1 MSSRLDRLFLLLEN
15 GGSGVTRQAAAQQL
29 GEVVRLHPYELNSLL
44 NRVHTYLSSK
54 SWDVRI
60 AAGLAVE
67 AIVRNVPQWN
77 PQPLQGEREF
87 QEEDYTKPRLSLGAF
102 NLAHVLQKGSYLMAA
117 DEKLFEAED
126 ENMPLNPAD
135 RLACQRRLVN
145 QRLGLDIA
153 EAMGINTE
161 SIFTNEDLAE
171 SQVEEMTPVNGQG
184 KDSVMSIVKREMK
197 SAGLVLSSREL
208 NRARRKAKLL
218 AKQKSVDVSE
228 CTTDEGPEKKRVRMA
243 SVVSMEQ
250 AGSDDDERMVVD
262 EGPVGLNICD
272 EGCEWPLENLCDTL
286 ATDLFCL
293 AWETR
298 HGAATA
304 LRQIIRVHG
313 EGGGK
318 TTCQTKEQMEQSHQ
332 AWLED
337 MAVRLMCVLA
347 LDRFGDF
354 VSDQVVAPVRET
366 CAQALGS
373 ILVLLK
379 EDGVYSALA
388 LLETMLSWR
397 EWEARHGGLLGLK
410 YLLAVRDDLR
420 ARLFTHTYPHIYRG
434 LLDEMDDVVA
444 VAASCLVPVADS
456 VVELLD
462 KQLVMK
468 LVATL
473 WDALLDIDDLTSSTN
488 SILMLLAKLL
498 GHLGNSDSVTSNL
511 SELVPRLWPFLYHSS
526 SSVRGSA
533 LKTLD
538 TLTAFNSL
546 QNVSTNT
553 VPSLNVNNKMS
564 GNEVLQKD
572 KSEQSEQ
579 ILNTN
584 IDIKIE
590 DNSEM
595 LGETESLNSKVE
607 VENIQQKVKIEK
619 ENISNANED
628 DNMKLDTG
636 KCVKLGSTKNGD
648 IGILS
653 PVTKVREDSQTQ
665 STITKKEL
673 KMETKS
679 VNNLQ
684 STLTVKEEISIKS
697 EEISIKSEEI
707 SIKSEEIDLEN
718 PLESKCLSETVS
730 ESTPSTEAGAKTT
743 GETSCF
749 WLNSIIQP
757 ALSHVYQRALLE
769 KSADNLNMVF
779 KIWQQMVGSVPLEAL
794 LPAVCPMVSS
804 WLFLTMTNCKV
815 PLDASLLLLAHHHKS
830 GEGRRL
836 RGTAQSDPAD
846 RPEIKFYL
854 GGCDQSSDALEK
866 QEVTVRAVCAATK
879 LLGCLSQYVIKPM
892 PGVEYPPEE
901 TPDLCYVRLLIAHL
915 SSRSAVQRLG
925 AGAVVREWASIC
937 PEQECH
943 PQLQSVLHTCL
954 TEVVYYDEIA
964 LSFTRLQQE
973 TRDFMAMLR
982 HYKLPL
988 DESFA
993 SAPVLT
999 LEQIQNLSGHVAL
1012 TLFSG
1017 GRLRP
1022 KVHSTLEERRK
1033 AIQSSVSQTSTDQIT
1048 LATTT
1053 QAIISGAVVRFKIL
1067 PPKLNPVIKPLM
1079 DSIKKEKNQQL
1090 QTLAAED
1097 LSKLLEL
1104 CVDRSTSPNGKVIKN
1119 LASFLC
1125 VDQEYTPKI
1134 KQQESDKSGTSST
1147 AGSKKGVL
1155 SLSSQLKN
1163 AERQLLRRSASVSGR
1178 GPGRPPGRPP
1188 ANAKREDPA
1197 EVTEAIIENENQQL
1211 AAIQRRGCT
1220 VALQCITNYFGK
1232 DLPQKI
1238 PQLWDLICNPFKSGV
1253 DSDPALEMAQEAV
1266 NWLQLLEVVVPALHS
1281 HLVSQLESKLPLLE
1295 HWLYHPFCAVRH
1307 MASRVMGALACVLTV
1322 PTMSHVVEKVVPC
1335 LGAIDD
1341 DSKRQGAVEC
1351 IFAVIDCLGFNV
1363 VPYIVLLIVP
1373 LLGRMSDQDCSVRL
1387 MATHCFAT
1395 LIRLLPLEGG
1405 VPDPPS
1411 LSEELLQQ
1419 KIREREFLE
1428 KLLDPTKIENY
1439 KVPVP
1444 IYAELRA
1451 YQQNGVN
1458 WLAFLN
1464 RYKLHG
1470 ILCDDMG
1477 LGKTLQSIC
1486 ILAGD
1491 HYTKEEERQKSGCK
1505 GTTFQS
1511 LVVCPPTLTG
1521 HWVYEVQK
1529 FVHRKYLNPLH
1540 YTGPPNDRYRLRF
1553 LFPRHN
1559 LIVASYDIV
1568 RNDIDFFSKIKW
1580 NYVILDEGHII
1591 KNGKTKSSKAIK
1603 QLVAHHRLILS
1614 GTPIQNNVLELW
1626 SLFDFLM
1633 PGFLGT
1639 ERQFMARYSKPI
1651 LQSRDTKSS
1660 SKEQE
1665 AGVLA
1670 MEALHRQAL
1679 PFLLRRMKE
1688 DVLKDLPPK
1697 ITQDYYCEL
1706 SPLQEELYEDFA
1718 RTQASQ
1724 NISESLRSSEN
1735 GQDEQAPKKHGH
1747 IFQALQYL
1755 RKVCNHPKLVLKPRH
1770 PEYSRI
1776 SAKLKNCNS
1785 TLSDIS
1791 HSAKLP
1797 ALKQLLVDC
1806 GIGVGGGLAA
1816 EAVVSQHRALI
1827 FCQLKA
1833 MLDIIENDL
1842 LKAHLPTVTYLR
1854 LDGSVPA
1861 GSRHALVQRFNSDPS
1876 IDLLL
1881 LTTQVGGLGLN
1892 LIGADTVIFVEHDW
1906 NPMRDLQAMDRA
1918 HRIGQKRVVNVYR
1931 LITRGTL
1938 EEKIMG
1944 LQKFKVM
1951 TANTVISQENSSL
1964 LSMGTDQLLDLFT
1977 LDYGKVDGSQDS
1989 VNASGRSSTSSQ
2001 ALGVGTTGAKAALEN
2016 LPELWDQ
2023 DQYENEYDLDSFIVS
2038 LKK

>member
-1 MSSRLDRLFLLLEN
+1 MSSRLDRLFVLLEN
-15 GGSGVTRQAAAQQL
+15 GASGVTRQAAAQQL
-29 GEVVRLHPYELNSLL
+29 GEVVRLHPHELNSLL
-44 NRVHTYLSSK
+44 NRVHVYLSSK

-77 PQPLQGEREF
+77 PQPLLVEQDF
-87 QEEDYTKPRLSLGAF
+87 QDEDYNKPSAGRLSLGAF
-102 NLAHVLQKGSYLMAA
+102 NLKHVLQKGSYLMAA

-126 ENMPLNPAD
+126 ENMPINPAE
-135 RLACQRRLVN
+135 RLLCQRRLVN

-153 EAMGINTE
+153 EAMGMDIE
-161 SIFTNEDLAE
+161 GIFSNDDLAE
-171 SQVEEMTPVNGQG
+171 SQVEGTTSVNGQG
-184 KDSVMSIVKREMK
+184 KDTVMNIVKREMK

-228 CTTDEGPEKKRVRMA
+228 CAGDDGPERKRIRLA
-243 SVVSMEQ
+243 SVVNTDQ
-250 AGSDDDERMVVD
+250 AGSDDEDRMVVD
-262 EGPVGLNICD
+262 EGPVGLCFGD
-272 EGCEWPLENLCDTL
+272 EGCEWPLENFCDNL
-286 ATDLFCL
+286 ATDLFSV

-313 EGGGK
+313 RGAGK
-318 TTCQTKEQMEQSHQ
+318 TTYQTKEQMEQSHQ
-332 AWLED
+332 AWLQD
-337 MAVRLMCVLA
+337 MAVRLICVLA

-373 ILVLLK
+373 ILLLLS
-379 EDGVYSALA
+379 ENGVYGALA
-388 LLETMLSWR
+388 LLETMLSWG

-420 ARLFTHTYPHIYRG
+420 TKLFTHTYPHIYKG
-434 LLDEMDDVVA
+434 LLDDMDDVVA

-456 VVELLD
+456 VVVLLE
-462 KQLVMK
+462 KEVVMK

-498 GHLGNSDSVTSNL
+498 VHLGNIDSATSNL

-538 TLTAFNSL
+538 TLTSYITPPK
-546 QNVSTNT
+546 VSTNT
-553 VPSLNVNNKMS
+553 VPSTNVNNKAF
-564 GNEVLQKD
+564 VD
-572 KSEQSEQ
+572 VKSPKERLEQ
-579 ILNTN
+579 ILTKNV
-584 IDIKIE
+584 DIKKE
-590 DNSEM
+590 SNSGI
-595 LGETESLNSKVE
+595 LAKTELPNTKVE
-607 VENIQQKVKIEK
+607 IENIQPKVNKIESKFISDAK
-619 ENISNANED
+619 EESDKSDIQLEVGRCF
-628 DNMKLDTG
+628 KF
-636 KCVKLGSTKNGD
+636 GSTKNGD
-648 IGILS
+648 SGFITSTTISVEDACKTDSAFTKNELETES
-653 PVTKVREDSQTQ
+653 VKNLQNAHVTKEKTFSKT
-665 STITKKEL
+665 
-673 KMETKS
+673 
-679 VNNLQ
+679 
-684 STLTVKEEISIKS
+684 EEIN
-697 EEISIKSEEI
+697 
-707 SIKSEEIDLEN
+707 LEN
-718 PLESKCLSETVS
+718 EKSKSLKDGVDDLTPCTDTNTGSEKMPVSLCNWLS
-730 ESTPSTEAGAKTT
+730 
-743 GETSCF
+743 
-749 WLNSIIQP
+749 SIIQP
-757 ALSHVYQRALLE
+757 ALSHIYQRALLE
-769 KSADNLNMVF
+769 KSAQNLDLVF
-779 KIWQQMVGSVPLEAL
+779 KIWQKMVANVSLDYL

-804 WLFLTMTNCKV
+804 WLFLIMSSHKM
-815 PLDASLLLLAHHHKS
+815 PLDSTLLLIAHHNKS

-836 RGTAQSDPAD
+836 RGSALSDPAD
-846 RPEIKFYL
+846 KPEMKFYL
-854 GGCDQSSDALEK
+854 GGCEQCNDTCEK
-866 QEVTVRAVCAATK
+866 QQITVRARCAAAK

-892 PGVEYPPEE
+892 PGVEYPPED
-901 TPDLCYVRLLIAHL
+901 TPVLCYVRLLIAHL

-925 AGAVVREWASIC
+925 AGAVVREWASIY
-937 PEQECH
+937 PNQECH

-988 DESFA
+988 EESFTA
-993 SAPVLT
+993 APVLT
-999 LEQIQNLSGHVAL
+999 LEQIQNLSGHISL

-1022 KVHSTLEERRK
+1022 KVHTTLEERRK
-1033 AIQSSVSQTSTDQIT
+1033 AIQSSVSQTSTDQIS

-1053 QAIISGAVVRFKIL
+1053 QAIISGAVVRFRIL
-1067 PPKLNPVIKPLM
+1067 PAKLNPVIKPLM
-1079 DSIKKEKNQQL
+1079 DSIKKEKNEQL
-1090 QTLAAED
+1090 QRLAAED
-1097 LSKLLEL
+1097 LTKLLEQ
-1104 CVDRSTSPNGKVIKN
+1104 CIDRPTSPNGKVVKN

-1125 VDQEYTPKI
+1125 TDQEFTPKI
-1134 KQQESDKSGTSST
+1134 KQQDCVAYST
-1147 AGSKKGVL
+1147 ADSKKGVL

-1163 AERQLLRRSASVSGR
+1163 AERQLLRRTSSVTGR

-1188 ANAKREDPA
+1188 ANAKRDDPA
-1197 EVTEAIIENENQQL
+1197 EVTEAILENENQQL
-1211 AAIQRRGCT
+1211 AEIQRRGCT
-1220 VALQCITNYFGK
+1220 VALQCIAHYFGE
-1232 DLPQKI
+1232 DLPQKV
-1238 PQLWDLICNPFKSGV
+1238 PQIWELICSPFSCPEGEPTV
-1253 DSDPALEMAQEAV
+1253 EMAQEAV
-1266 NWLQLLEVVVPALHS
+1266 NRMQLLEVVVPALHPRI
-1281 HLVSQLESKLPLLE
+1281 VAQLEAKLPLLD
-1295 HWLYHPFCAVRH
+1295 HWLYHPYCAVRH
-1307 MASRVMGALACVLTV
+1307 MATRVMGALSCVLTV
-1322 PTMSHVVEKVVPC
+1322 PTMTHVVENIVPA

-1341 DSKRQGAVEC
+1341 DSKRQGAAEC
-1351 IFAVIDCLGFNV
+1351 IFAVIDRLGFNV

-1373 LLGRMSDQDCSVRL
+1373 LLGRMSDQDSSVRL

-1405 VPDPPS
+1405 VPDPPN
-1411 LSEELLQQ
+1411 LNEGLLKQ

-1439 KVPVP
+1439 KIPVP
-1444 IYAELRA
+1444 INAELRS

-1491 HYTKEEERQKSGCK
+1491 HYTKELQQKKSGCK
-1505 GTTFQS
+1505 NSTLQS

-1521 HWVYEVQK
+1521 HWVYEVEK
-1529 FVHRKYLNPLH
+1529 FVKTKYLNPLH
-1540 YTGPPNDRYRLRF
+1540 YTGPPNERYRLRCF
-1553 LFPRHN
+1553 FPDHN

-1568 RNDIDFFSKIKW
+1568 RNDIDYFSQIRW

-1591 KNGKTKSSKAIK
+1591 KNGKTKSCRAIK

-1651 LQSRDTKSS
+1651 LQSRDAKSS

-1679 PFLLRRMKE
+1679 PFLLRRVKE
-1688 DVLKDLPPK
+1688 DVLNDLPPK

-1706 SPLQEELYEDFA
+1706 SSLQEELYEDFA

-1724 NISESLRSSEN
+1724 NINDSLRNSDQ
-1735 GQDEQAPKKHGH
+1735 GKDEQAPRPHCH

-1755 RKVCNHPKLVLKPRH
+1755 RNVCNHPKLVLKPRH
-1770 PEYSRI
+1770 PEYERI
-1776 SAKLKNCNS
+1776 SAKLKSHNS

-1806 GIGVGGGLAA
+1806 GIGVDGGSAA

-1842 LKAHLPTVTYLR
+1842 LKVHLPNVTYLR

-1861 GSRHALVQRFNSDPS
+1861 GSRHALVQRFNGDPS

-1944 LQKFKVM
+1944 LQKFKMM

-1977 LDYGKVDGSQDS
+1977 LDCGKVDAGQSNRDPGS
-1989 VNASGRSSTSSQ
+1989 RSSASAQS
-2001 ALGVGTTGAKAALEN
+2001 LGVGSTGVKAALEN
-2016 LPELWDQ
+2016 LPDLWDQ
-2023 DQYENEYDLDSFIVS
+2023 DQYENEYDLDSFIMS

>member
-29 GEVVRLHPYELNSLL
+29 GEVVRLHPHELNSLI
-44 NRVHTYLSSK
+44 NRVHVYLSSK

-67 AIVRNVPQWN
+67 AIVSNVPQWN
-77 PQPLQGEREF
+77 PQPLQVERGVS
-87 QEEDYTKPRLSLGAF
+87 EEDCVKPSSGRLSLGTF
-102 NLAHVLQKGSYLMAA
+102 NISHVLQKGSYLMAA

-153 EAMGINTE
+153 EAMGIDTE
-161 SIFTNEDLAE
+161 GIFTNDDLAE
-171 SQVEEMTPVNGQG
+171 SPVEGTLINGQG
-184 KDSVMSIVKREMK
+184 KENVMNIVKKEIK
-197 SAGLVLSSREL
+197 SAELALSSREL

-228 CTTDEGPEKKRVRMA
+228 CVTDEGPEKKRMRVA
-243 SVVSMEQ
+243 SMVNQ
-250 AGSDDDERMVVD
+250 DPAGSDDDERMVVD
-262 EGPVGLNICD
+262 EGPLGLNLGE
-272 EGCEWPLENLCDTL
+272 EGCEWPLENFCEIL
-286 ATDLFCL
+286 ATDLFSL

-304 LRQIIRVHG
+304 LRQVIKVHG
-313 EGGGK
+313 RGGGK
-318 TTCQTKEQMEQSHQ
+318 TTYHTKEQMEQNHQ

-373 ILVLLK
+373 ILHLLS
-379 EDGVYSALA
+379 EGGVYGVLS
-388 LLETMLSWR
+388 LLETMLSWGD
-397 EWEARHGGLLGLK
+397 WEARHGGLLGLK
-410 YLLAVRDDLR
+410 YLLAVREDLR
-420 ARLFTHTYPHIYRG
+420 TKLFTHTYPHIYKG

-456 VVELLD
+456 VVNLQD
-462 KQLVMK
+462 KEVVMK

-498 GHLGNSDSVTSNL
+498 AHPGNSDSVRSNL
-511 SELVPRLWPFLYHSS
+511 GELVPRLWPFLYHSS

-538 TLTAFNSL
+538 TLTAYTSPAK
-546 QNVSTNT
+546 VSTDT
-553 VPSLNVNNKMS
+553 VPLTSVVKEKS
-564 GNEVLQKD
+564 AKESHQIE
-572 KSEQSEQ
+572 KSEQKVTKDVEV
-579 ILNTN
+579 
-584 IDIKIE
+584 KIE
-590 DNSEM
+590 NVEILTSSESIN
-595 LGETESLNSKVE
+595 TKVD
-607 VENIQQKVKIEK
+607 VENIEHKVSEAEK
-619 ENISNANED
+619 ENN
-628 DNMKLDTG
+628 KLLDTERQSD
-636 KCVKLGSTKNGD
+636 KSVIRIKEEKVVDSVTTKSRDN
-648 IGILS
+648 GILS
-653 PVTKVREDSQTQ
+653 QVTRDKEDINME
-665 STITKKEL
+665 STIKTKKE
-673 KMETKS
+673 
-679 VNNLQ
+679 VNAESLC
-684 STLTVKEEISIKS
+684 KEENTEGDQTKQEMVPTKTEETTTAGSICSNKAVS
-697 EEISIKSEEI
+697 
-707 SIKSEEIDLEN
+707 DT
-718 PLESKCLSETVS
+718 ESSKEMDVGSV
-730 ESTPSTEAGAKTT
+730 KTT
-743 GETSCF
+743 DSSCA
-749 WLNSIIQP
+749 WLCSIIQP
-757 ALSHVYQRALLE
+757 ALTHIYQRALLE
-769 KSADNLNMVF
+769 KSTENLDMVF
-779 KIWQQMVGSVPLEAL
+779 KIWRQMLANVSLDYL
-794 LPAVCPMVSS
+794 LPAVCPMVSQ
-804 WLFLTMTNCKV
+804 WLYLTMANPKV
-815 PLDASLLLLAHHHKS
+815 PLDVSVLLIAHHNKS

-836 RGTAQSDPAD
+836 RGSALNDPTDKA
-846 RPEIKFYL
+846 EVKFYL
-854 GGCDQSSDALEK
+854 GSCDQFSDANNK
-866 QEVTVRAVCAATK
+866 QKSVIRARCAAAK
-879 LLGCLSQYVIKPM
+879 LLGRLSQYVIKPM
-892 PGVEYPPEE
+892 PGVEYPPED
-901 TPDLCYVRLLIAHL
+901 TPVMCYVRILLAHL
-915 SSRSAVQRLG
+915 VSQSAVQRLG
-925 AGAVVREWASIC
+925 AGAVVREWASIY
-937 PEQECH
+937 PNQECH
-943 PQLQSVLHTCL
+943 PQLQSALQTCL
-954 TEVVYYDEIA
+954 TGVAYYDEIA
-964 LSFTRLQQE
+964 VSFTKLQEE

-988 DESFA
+988 DESFT
-993 SAPVLT
+993 SARVLT
-999 LEQIQNLSGHVAL
+999 LEQIQNLSGHIAL

-1022 KVHSTLEERRK
+1022 KVHATLEERRK
-1033 AIQSSVSQTSTDQIT
+1033 TIQSSVSQTSTDQIS

-1053 QAIISGAVVRFKIL
+1053 QAVISGAVVRFRIL
-1067 PPKLNPVIKPLM
+1067 PRNLNPVIKPLM
-1079 DSIKKEKNQQL
+1079 DSIKKEKNEQL
-1090 QTLAAED
+1090 QSLAAED
-1097 LSKLLEL
+1097 LTKLLEL
-1104 CVDRSTSPNGKVIKN
+1104 CIDRPTCPNGKVVKN

-1125 VDQEYTPKI
+1125 IDQECTPKI
-1134 KQQESDKSGTSST
+1134 PQLEGVNAEDLY
-1147 AGSKKGVL
+1147 KGIL

-1163 AERQLLRRSASVSGR
+1163 AERQLLRRSSSVTGR

-1197 EVTEAIIENENQQL
+1197 EVTEAILENENQRL
-1211 AAIQRRGCT
+1211 TEIQRRGCT
-1220 VALQCITNYFGK
+1220 VALQRIAQYFGE

-1238 PQLWDLICNPFKSGV
+1238 PQLWDLICNPFTSPPEG
-1253 DSDPALEMAQEAV
+1253 DLTPETSQEAV
-1266 NWLQLLEVVVPALHS
+1266 NWFQLLEVVVPALHT
-1281 HLVSQLESKLPLLE
+1281 HLVAQLETKLHLLD
-1295 HWLYHPFCAVRH
+1295 HWLYHPYCAVRH
-1307 MASRVMGALACVLTV
+1307 MATRVMGALACVLTV
-1322 PTMSHVVEKVVPC
+1322 PTLTYVVESIVPA
-1335 LGAIDD
+1335 LGAIDND
-1341 DSKRQGAVEC
+1341 GKRQGAVEC
-1351 IFAVIDCLGFNV
+1351 IYAVIDRLGFSV

-1373 LLGRMSDQDCSVRL
+1373 LLGRMSDPDNSVRH
-1387 MATHCFAT
+1387 MATYCFAT

-1411 LSEELLQQ
+1411 LSEELLKQ
-1419 KIREREFLE
+1419 KMRERQFLE
-1428 KLLDPTKIENY
+1428 KLMDPTKIENY

-1444 IYAELRA
+1444 INAELRS

-1464 RYKLHG
+1464 QYKLHG

-1491 HYTKEEERQKSGCK
+1491 HYAKDQDEKAGCK
-1505 GTTFQS
+1505 RSTPFQS

-1521 HWVYEVQK
+1521 HWVYEVEK
-1529 FVHRKYLNPLH
+1529 FVKNRYLNPLH
-1540 YTGPPNDRYRLRF
+1540 YTGPPTERYKLRRF
-1553 LFPRHN
+1553 FPDHN

-1568 RNDIDFFSKIKW
+1568 RNDIEFFSQIRW

-1591 KNGKTKSSKAIK
+1591 KNGKTKSCKAIK
-1603 QLVAHHRLILS
+1603 QLIAHHRLILS

-1651 LQSRDTKSS
+1651 LQSRDAKSS

-1679 PFLLRRMKE
+1679 PFLLRRVKE
-1688 DVLKDLPPK
+1688 DVLSDLPPK

-1724 NISESLRSSEN
+1724 DINESLRSTDQ
-1735 GQDEQAPKKHGH
+1735 GKDEQAPKHGH

-1770 PEYSRI
+1770 PEYERI
-1776 SAKLKNCNS
+1776 SAKLKTCS
-1785 TLSDIS
+1785 LSMSDIS

-1797 ALKQLLVDC
+1797 ALKQLLLDC
-1806 GIGVGGGLAA
+1806 GIGVDSGSVT

-1842 LKAHLPTVTYLR
+1842 LKVHLPNVTYLR

-1861 GSRHALVQRFNSDPS
+1861 GSRHALVQRFNGDPS

-1944 LQKFKVM
+1944 LQKFKMM
-1951 TANTVISQENSSL
+1951 TANTVISHENSSL

-1977 LDYGKVDGSQDS
+1977 LDSGKGDTGHSNKEFAGGAV
-1989 VNASGRSSTSSQ
+1989 TQ
-2001 ALGVGTTGAKAALEN
+2001 ALGVNAAGAKAVLEN
-2016 LPELWDQ
+2016 LPDLWDQ
-2023 DQYENEYDLDSFIVS
+2023 NQYENEYDLDTFMVS